1 MATAT
6 SAVSPSSGKER
17 LGAGTE
23 ATGSKAGGRPLSSWV
38 ELVPGL
44 ELVLELELVPQPLE
58 TRLTTVSQR
67 ITQMLV

>member
-1 MATAT
+1 M
-6 SAVSPSSGKER
+6 
-17 LGAGTE
+17 
-23 ATGSKAGGRPLSSWV
+23 GGRPLSRWA
-38 ELVPGL
+38 ELVPVL